1 MRKNIFYI
9 LLFTVL
15 INNLGCTKKD
25 ADLVVINAKI
35 YTADDNNSI
44 AKSIAINKG
53 KILEVSDKNLND
65 KYKTNEIL
73 DAKDK
78 VMLPG
83 LIDSHCHFYNL
94 GLDQQV
100 VDLRGTN
107 SFDEII
113 DRLKIYDLK
122 NDSDVILGR
131 GWDQNDWETK
141 KFPINT
147 LLNENFS
154 NKLVVLERIDGHAYI
169 VNDNALNLAG
179 IDENTL
185 VKGGLVLL
193 KDNKPTGVLI
203 DAPMSMV
210 DQVLPEKT
218 IDEKV
223 KALKKAEEISFSYGL
238 TTVDDAGLNSGIINI
253 IDSLHKINEL
263 KIKIYAMVSVSK
275 KNIQEFKKSGK
286 IKTPRLNV
294 RSFKVYGDG
303 ALGSR
308 GAALKKPYCDD
319 PHNYGFLRTDLKD
332 LKYYANEIAA
342 MGFQMNTHAIGDST
356 VSVLLKEYQ
365 KVLNDIKDPRWRIEH
380 SQVVDLDEFDLYNDK
395 ILPSVQ
401 PTHATSDMYWAYDR
415 LGKRIEGAYAFK
427 DLLSSSKRIAL
438 GTDFPVE
445 KVNPFHT
452 FYSSIERKD
461 LNGYPENGFQVE
473 NALTREETLKGMTI
487 WGAYFNF
494 EEKEKGSIEK
504 GKYADFVLIDQN
516 IMEINPDKIPH
527 TKVLKTFVNGELVYQ
542 NNAL

>member
-1 MRKNIFYI
+1 MKEYKSYI
-9 LLFTVL
+9 LIILSILNFSCNNHVDL
-15 INNLGCTKKD
+15 IIVNSE
-25 ADLVVINAKI
+25 I
-35 YTADDNNSI
+35 YTANENNQI
-44 AKSIAINKG
+44 AKSIAVKDG
-53 KILEVSDKNLND
+53 KIIEVSSKNLIS
-65 KYKTNEIL
+65 KYEANEIL
-73 DAKDK
+73 DAKGK
-78 VMLPG
+78 TILPG

-100 VDLRGTN
+100 VDLRGTT
-107 SFDEII
+107 SFEEII
-113 DRLKIYDLK
+113 ERLIASDL
-122 NDSDVILGR
+122 NNESNVILGR
-131 GWDQNDWETK
+131 GWDQNDWDNK
-141 KFPINT
+141 QFPVNT
-147 LLNENFS
+147 ELNKIFE

-169 VNDNALNLAG
+169 VNDNALELAG
-179 IDENTL
+179 IDQNTL
-185 VKGGLVLL
+185 VRGGLVLL

-210 DQVLPEKT
+210 DKVLPEKS
-218 IDEKV
+218 IREKAT
-223 KALKKAEEISFSYGL
+223 ALKKAQEISFSYGL
-238 TTVDDAGLNSGIINI
+238 TTVSDAGLSTEIINI
-253 IDSLHKINEL
+253 IDSLHKSDEL

-275 KNIQEFKKSGK
+275 KNIKRLKETGI
-286 IKTPRLNV
+286 IKTPKLNV

-319 PHNYGFLRTDLKD
+319 PHNYGFLRTDIKD
-332 LKYYANEIAA
+332 LKYYAKEIAG

-365 KVLNDIKDPRWRIEH
+365 KVLNDIEDPRWRIEH
-380 SQVVDLDEFDLYNDK
+380 SQVVDLNEFELYNDK

-415 LGKRIEGAYAFK
+415 LGKRIDGAYAFK
-427 DLLSSSKRIAL
+427 DLLSQSKRIAL

-461 LNGYPENGFQVE
+461 LNGYPENGFQIE

-494 EEKEKGSIEK
+494 EEDEKGTIEK
-504 GKYADFVLIDQN
+504 GKSADFIIIDQN
-516 IMEINPDKIPH
+516 IMKIEADKIPN
-527 TKVLKTFVNGELVYQ
+527 TKVLKTFVDGELVFQ
-542 NNAL
+542 KDAL

>member
-1 MRKNIFYI
+1 MKTSNYIFI
-9 LLFTVL
+9 LLL
-15 INNLGCTKKD
+15 ILNLGCTNNK
-25 ADLVVINAKI
+25 ADLIVINSKI
-35 YTADDNNSI
+35 YTANKSNEV
-44 AKSIAINKG
+44 AKSIAVRNG
-53 KILEVSDKNLND
+53 KIIDIDSINLDN
-65 KYKTNEIL
+65 KYEAKEIL
-73 DAKDK
+73 DANEKTI
-78 VMLPG
+78 LPG

-100 VDLRGTN
+100 VDLRGTT
-107 SFDEII
+107 SFEEII
-113 DRLKIYDLK
+113 ERLKVYDL
-122 NDSDVILGR
+122 NNESNVILGR
-131 GWDQNDWETK
+131 GWDQNDWEIK
-141 KFPINT
+141 QFPVNT
-147 LLNENFS
+147 QLNSIFK

-169 VNDNALNLAG
+169 VNDNALQLAG

-185 VKGGLVLL
+185 IRGGLVLL
-193 KDNKPTGVLI
+193 KNNKPTGVLI

-210 DQVLPEKT
+210 DKVLPEKT
-218 IDEKV
+218 TKEKV
-223 KALKKAEEISFSYGL
+223 NALKEAEEISFSSGL
-238 TTVDDAGLNSGIINI
+238 TTVDDAGLGMEIIDL
-253 IDSLHKINEL
+253 IDSLHKTNEL

-275 KNIQEFKKSGK
+275 TNIQKLKKSGK
-286 IKTPRLNV
+286 IKTPKLNV

-319 PHNYGFLRTDLKD
+319 PHNYGFLRTDIKD
-332 LKYYANEIAA
+332 LKYYANEIAN

-365 KVLNDIKDPRWRIEH
+365 KVLNDIDDPRWRIEH
-380 SQVVDLDEFDLYNDK
+380 SQVVDLNEFNLFNDK

-445 KVNPFHT
+445 RVNPFHT

-461 LNGYPENGFQVE
+461 LSGYPASGFQIE
-473 NALTREETLKGMTI
+473 NALSREETLKGMTI

-494 EEKEKGSIEK
+494 EENEKGSIEK
-504 GKYADFVLIDQN
+504 GKSADFIIIDQN
-516 IMEINPDKIPH
+516 IMEIEATKIPN
-527 TKVLKTFVNGELVYQ
+527 TKVLKTFVDGELVYQ
-542 NNAL
+542 KDAL

>member
-1 MRKNIFYI
+1 VRKNIFYI
-9 LLFTVL
+9 LLIAVL

-65 KYKTNEIL
+65 KYNTNEIL

-78 VMLPG
+78 AMLPG

-210 DQVLPEKT
+210 DQILPEKT

>member
-65 KYKTNEIL
+65 KYNTNEIL

-78 VMLPG
+78 AMLPG

-308 GAALKKPYCDD
+308 GAALKNPYCDD

-380 SQVVDLDEFDLYNDK
+380 SQVVDLNEFDLYNDK

>member
-9 LLFTVL
+9 LLIAVL

-65 KYKTNEIL
+65 KYNTNEIL

-78 VMLPG
+78 AMLPG

-365 KVLNDIKDPRWRIEH
+365 KVLSDIKDPRWRIEH

>member
-1 MRKNIFYI
+1 MKIPNYIFIFLLI
-9 LLFTVL
+9 L
-15 INNLGCTKKD
+15 NLGCTNNK
-25 ADLVVINAKI
+25 ADLVVINSKI
-35 YTADDNNSI
+35 YTANKSNEV
-44 AKSIAINKG
+44 AKSIAVRNG
-53 KILEVSDKNLND
+53 KIIDIDSINLDN
-65 KYKTNEIL
+65 KYQAKEIL
-73 DAKDK
+73 DANEKTI
-78 VMLPG
+78 LPG

-100 VDLRGTN
+100 VDLRGTT
-107 SFDEII
+107 SFEEII
-113 DRLKIYDLK
+113 ERLKIYDL
-122 NDSDVILGR
+122 NNESNVILGR

-141 KFPINT
+141 QFPVNT
-147 LLNENFS
+147 QLNSIFK

-169 VNDNALNLAG
+169 VNDNALHLAG

-185 VKGGLVLL
+185 VRGGLVLL
-193 KDNKPTGVLI
+193 KNNKPTGVLI

-210 DQVLPEKT
+210 DKVLPEKT
-218 IDEKV
+218 TKEKV
-223 KALKKAEEISFSYGL
+223 NALKEAEEISFSYGL
-238 TTVDDAGLNSGIINI
+238 TTVDDAGLGMEIIDL
-253 IDSLHKINEL
+253 IDSLHKSNEL

-275 KNIQEFKKSGK
+275 TNIQKLKKIGK
-286 IKTPRLNV
+286 IKTPKLNV

-319 PHNYGFLRTDLKD
+319 PHNYGFLRTDIKD
-332 LKYYANEIAA
+332 LKFYANEIAN

-365 KVLNDIKDPRWRIEH
+365 KVLNDIDDPRWRIEH
-380 SQVVDLDEFDLYNDK
+380 SQVVDLNEFNLYNDK

-415 LGKRIEGAYAFK
+415 LGERIEGAYAFK

-445 KVNPFHT
+445 RVNPFHT

-461 LNGYPENGFQVE
+461 LSGYPASGFQIE
-473 NALTREETLKGMTI
+473 NALSREETLKGMTI

-494 EEKEKGSIEK
+494 EENEKGSIEK
-504 GKYADFVLIDQN
+504 GKSADFIIIDQN
-516 IMEINPDKIPH
+516 IMEIEAAKIPN
-527 TKVLKTFVNGELVYQ
+527 TKVLKTFVDGELVYQ
-542 NNAL
+542 KDAL